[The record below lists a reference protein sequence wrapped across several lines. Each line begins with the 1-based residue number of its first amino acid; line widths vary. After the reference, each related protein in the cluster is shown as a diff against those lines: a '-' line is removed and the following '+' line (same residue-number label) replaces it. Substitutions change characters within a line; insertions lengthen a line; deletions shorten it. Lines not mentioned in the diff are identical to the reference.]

1 MRPLSLPT
9 RWFAALLPV
18 IFLSLLAASSS
29 GGIIFFPVSPA
40 QTAVGTGPTTI
51 SFGSINLG
59 AGTYVLNG
67 VNVPA
72 FAIQFG
78 NPFFWTAEGSFGTLD
93 IAQVGSAAA
102 RFALNDTI
110 DGASTFGP
118 SGQGGF
124 WGAGDGYLGLRINDG
139 PNVYYGWAGLSNSP
153 GTDPKTATITGF
165 AFENTPGVAIL
176 AGNTGAVVPEPGT
189 WAAAVLVAGGAIF
202 LRRRKARR
210 GTAV

>member
-1 MRPLSLPT
+1 M
-9 RWFAALLPV
+9 V
-18 IFLSLLAASSS
+18 
-29 GGIIFFPVSPA
+29 
-40 QTAVGTGPTTI
+40 

-78 NPFFWTAEGSFGTLD
+78 NPSFWTAEGSFGTLD

-102 RFALNDTI
+102 RFALNDPI
-110 DGASTFGP
+110 GGASSFGP

-176 AGNTGAVVPEPGT
+176 AGNTGAAVPEPGT
-189 WAAAVLVAGGAIF
+189 WAAAVLLVVGAIF
-202 LRRRKARR
+202 LRWRNARR